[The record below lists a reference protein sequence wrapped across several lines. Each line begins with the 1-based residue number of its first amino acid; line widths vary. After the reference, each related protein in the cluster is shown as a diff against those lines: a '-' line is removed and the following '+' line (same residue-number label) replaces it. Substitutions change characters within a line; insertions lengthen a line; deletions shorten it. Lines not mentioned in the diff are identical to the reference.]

1 MALVW
6 PPLQVDVARR
16 FRALPQ
22 RVRVGTPPRP
32 DHFRLLLPKEEKALR
47 RSSDEDPCREP
58 IIRRARLSRQYVLG
72 QTASKHAPVATLH
85 VWFER
90 TSSTCAAN
98 SPEAEYAARMATEIR
113 DAEDASQW
121 DEVEETTE
129 LMNEGRFVEALV
141 ALRTV
146 IKRNP
151 RNAYAYNF
159 LGSALYETGQFDASR
174 DAYRAA
180 LRLRPGYL
188 GARVS
193 LSHVLRKLGDIN
205 GALSQANEALR
216 QHPGDG
222 DALYAA
228 ALANAARGNRKTAK
242 KQLEGFLTTNP
253 EFEAQLEVQQIL
265 GMLGLG
271 DSNEP
276 VEFE

>member
-1 MALVW
+1 M
-6 PPLQVDVARR
+6 
-16 FRALPQ
+16 
-22 RVRVGTPPRP
+22 G
-32 DHFRLLLPKEEKALR
+32 
-47 RSSDEDPCREP
+47 
-58 IIRRARLSRQYVLG
+58 
-72 QTASKHAPVATLH
+72 
-85 VWFER
+85 
-90 TSSTCAAN
+90 
-98 SPEAEYAARMATEIR
+98 TEIR
-113 DAEDASQW
+113 DAEDASHW
-121 DEVEETTE
+121 DEVDEATE
-129 LMNEGRFVEALV
+129 LMNEGRFVETLV
-141 ALRTV
+141 VLREV

-159 LGSALYETGQFDASR
+159 LGSALFETGQLEASR

-193 LSHVLRKLGDIN
+193 LAHVLRKLGDIN
-205 GALSQANEALR
+205 GSLSQANEALR
-216 QHPGDG
+216 QSPGDG

-242 KQLEGFLTTNP
+242 KQLEGFLNTNP

-265 GMLGLG
+265 GMLGLS

>member
-1 MALVW
+1 MTTMAD
-6 PPLQVDVARR
+6 Q
-16 FRALPQ
+16 
-22 RVRVGTPPRP
+22 T
-32 DHFRLLLPKEEKALR
+32 
-47 RSSDEDPCREP
+47 
-58 IIRRARLSRQYVLG
+58 SRG
-72 QTASKHAPVATLH
+72 SEGRDAGRTAGMNHESAP
-85 VWFER
+85 FGR
-90 TSSTCAAN
+90 TSATCAAKC
-98 SPEAEYAARMATEIR
+98 PEAEYAPRMATEIR

-129 LMNEGRFVEALV
+129 LMHEGRFVEALI
-141 ALRTV
+141 ALRAV
-146 IKRNP
+146 LRRNP

-159 LGSALYETGQFDASR
+159 LGSALYETGQFEASR
-174 DAYRAA
+174 DAYRAS

-193 LSHVLRKLGDIN
+193 LSHVLRKLGDVN

-228 ALANAARGNRKTAK
+228 GLANAARGNRKTAK

-271 DSNEP
+271 DQNEP